1 MTKLAWIDEGTV
13 RKAYARWEPVY
24 DLVFGEL
31 LAPGRRQAIELIN
44 QRSGS
49 VLEVGV
55 GTGISLPQYRRDLR
69 ITGIDLSPEMLAKAR
84 ERVERHGLD
93 NVEALLEMDAAN
105 MSLAAASFDVV
116 VAMYVL
122 TAVPDPAAVMRECER
137 VCRPGGEVL
146 VLNHFSDGQGVR
158 GFIEKVSAPAAALIG
173 WRPEFPRDA
182 IMVCDRLELKEAQPI
197 NPFGIMQL
205 LRFVKKGER

>member
-1 MTKLAWIDEGTV
+1 MTKLASIDEGTV

-31 LAPGRRQAIELIN
+31 LAPGRRQAIEVIN
-44 QRSGS
+44 QREGS

-55 GTGISLPQYRRDLR
+55 GTGISLPHYRRHLR

-105 MSLAAASFDVV
+105 MTLENDSFDVV

-146 VLNHFSDGQGVR
+146 VLNHFSDGQGVI
-158 GFIEKVSAPAAALIG
+158 GLIEKVSAPAASLIG
-173 WRPEFPRDA
+173 WRPEFPRAA
-182 IMVCDRLELKEAQPI
+182 IMVCDRLELVETRSLS
-197 NPFGIMQL
+197 PFGIMQL
-205 LRFVKKGER
+205 LRFVKKR

>member
-1 MTKLAWIDEGTV
+1 MTKLASIDEGTV

-44 QRSGS
+44 KRSGS

-55 GTGISLPQYRRDLR
+55 GTGISLPQY
-69 ITGIDLSPEMLAKAR
+69 LSPEMLAKAR

-105 MSLAAASFDVV
+105 MTLAAASFDVV

-158 GFIEKVSAPAAALIG
+158 GFIEKVSAPAASLIG

>member
-1 MTKLAWIDEGTV
+1 MTKLASIDEGTV

-31 LAPGRRQAIELIN
+31 LAPGRRQAIDVIN
-44 QRSGS
+44 RREGS

-55 GTGISLPQYRRDLR
+55 GTGISLPQYRPHLR
-69 ITGIDLSPEMLAKAR
+69 VTGIDLSPEMLAKAR

-105 MSLAAASFDVV
+105 MTLENDSFDVV

-146 VLNHFSDGQGVR
+146 VLNHFSDGQGVI
-158 GFIEKVSAPAAALIG
+158 GFIEKVSAPAASLIG
-173 WRPEFPRDA
+173 WRPEFPRAA
-182 IMVCDRLELKEAQPI
+182 IMVCDRLELVETRSLS
-197 NPFGIMQL
+197 PFGIMQL
-205 LRFVKKGER
+205 LRFAKKR

>member
-1 MTKLAWIDEGTV
+1 MTKLASIDEGTV

-24 DLVFGEL
+24 DMVFGEL
-31 LAPGRRQAIELIN
+31 LAPGRRQAIETIN
-44 QRSGS
+44 RRDGR

-55 GTGISLPQYRRDLR
+55 GTGISLPQYRRELK
-69 ITGIDLSPEMLAKAR
+69 ITGIDLSPAMLAKAR

-93 NVEALLEMDAAN
+93 NVEALLEMDAAA
-105 MSLAAASFDVV
+105 MTLEDGSFDVV

-146 VLNHFSDGQGVR
+146 VLNHFSDGQGVI
-158 GFIEKVSAPAAALIG
+158 GFIEKVSAPAASLIG
-173 WRPEFPRDA
+173 WRPEFPRAA
-182 IMVCDRLELKEAQPI
+182 IMVCDGLELMEAQSLSPL
-197 NPFGIMQL
+197 GIMQL
-205 LRFVKKGER
+205 LRFVKKR

>member
-1 MTKLAWIDEGTV
+1 MTKLASIDEGTV

-24 DLVFGEL
+24 DMVFGEL
-31 LAPGRRQAIELIN
+31 PAPGRRQAIETIN
-44 QRSGS
+44 RRNGR

-55 GTGISLPQYRRDLR
+55 GTGISLPQYRRELR

-105 MSLAAASFDVV
+105 MTIEDASFDVV

-146 VLNHFSDGQGVR
+146 VLNHFSDGQGVI
-158 GFIEKVSAPAAALIG
+158 GFIEKVSAPAASLIG
-173 WRPEFPRDA
+173 WRPEFPRAA
-182 IMVCDRLELKEAQPI
+182 IMVCDGLELMEAQSLS
-197 NPFGIMQL
+197 PFGIMQL
-205 LRFVKKGER
+205 LRFVKKR

>member
-1 MTKLAWIDEGTV
+1 MTKLASIDEGTV

-24 DLVFGEL
+24 DMVFGEL
-31 LAPGRRQAIELIN
+31 LAPGRRQAIEVIN
-44 QRSGS
+44 RRQGR

-55 GTGISLPQYRRDLR
+55 GTGISLPQYQRQLR

-105 MSLAAASFDVV
+105 MKIEDESFDVV

-146 VLNHFSDGQGVR
+146 VLNHFSDGQGVI
-158 GFIEKVSAPAAALIG
+158 GFIEKVSAPAASLIG
-173 WRPEFPRDA
+173 WRPEFPRA
-182 IMVCDRLELKEAQPI
+182 AVMVCDRLELMEAKSLS
-197 NPFGIMQL
+197 PFGIMQL
-205 LRFVKKGER
+205 LRFVKKR

>member
-1 MTKLAWIDEGTV
+1 MTKLASIDEGTV

-24 DLVFGEL
+24 DMVFGEL
-31 LAPGRRQAIELIN
+31 LAPGRRQAIEVIN
-44 QRSGS
+44 RRQGR

-55 GTGISLPQYRRDLR
+55 GTGISLPQYQRQLR

-105 MSLAAASFDVV
+105 MKIEDESFDVV

-146 VLNHFSDGQGVR
+146 VLNHFSDGQGVI
-158 GFIEKVSAPAAALIG
+158 GFIEKVSAPAASLIG
-173 WRPEFPRDA
+173 WRPEFPRAA
-182 IMVCDRLELKEAQPI
+182 IMVCDRLELMEAKSLS
-197 NPFGIMQL
+197 PFGIMQL
-205 LRFVKKGER
+205 LRFVKKR

>member
-1 MTKLAWIDEGTV
+1 MTKLASIDEGTV

-31 LAPGRRQAIELIN
+31 LAPGRRQAIDVIN
-44 QRSGS
+44 RREGS

-55 GTGISLPQYRRDLR
+55 GTGISLPQYRPHLR
-69 ITGIDLSPEMLAKAR
+69 VTGIDLSPEMLAKAR

-105 MSLAAASFDVV
+105 MTLENDSFDVV

-146 VLNHFSDGQGVR
+146 VLNHFSDGQGVI
-158 GFIEKVSAPAAALIG
+158 GFIEKVSAPAASLIG
-173 WRPEFPRDA
+173 WRPEFPRAA
-182 IMVCDRLELKEAQPI
+182 IMVCDRLELLETRSLS
-197 NPFGIMQL
+197 PFGIMQL
-205 LRFVKKGER
+205 LRFVKKR